1 MSMVKE
7 FKDFAMK
14 GNLIDMAVGIVIG
27 TAFKAIVSAFVN
39 GVVLPP
45 IGKMLGGV
53 DFSKLFINLADKPYA
68 TLAEAQEASAPVIT
82 YGAFIQS
89 VIDFLIIAFV
99 IFMVVKVINNMKKKE
114 EEEAPAAPPEPSEE
128 VLLLREIRDG
138 LKK

>member
-1 MSMVKE
+1 MSLIKE
-7 FKDFAMK
+7 FKEFAVK

-27 TAFKAIVSAFVN
+27 TAFKAVVSAFVD

-45 IGKMLGGV
+45 IGKLLGGV
-53 DFSKLFINLADKPYA
+53 DFSQLFINLSDQGYN
-68 TLAEAQEASAPVIT
+68 TLAEAKEASAPVIT

-99 IFMVVKVINNMKKKE
+99 IFVVVKAINSMKRKE
-114 EEEAPAAPPEPSEE
+114 EEKPAEPAPPAEE
-128 VLLLREIRDG
+128 VLLLREIRDQ